1 MPSLPM
7 ISNLSLDH
15 SNVGVVSSYSS
26 DWDRIKKD
34 LTLQGNEFTLDF
46 DPIGIPSKGYQW
58 EKISLHAVWRMV

>member
-46 DPIGIPSKGYQW
+46 DPIGIPSKG
-58 EKISLHAVWRMV
+58 